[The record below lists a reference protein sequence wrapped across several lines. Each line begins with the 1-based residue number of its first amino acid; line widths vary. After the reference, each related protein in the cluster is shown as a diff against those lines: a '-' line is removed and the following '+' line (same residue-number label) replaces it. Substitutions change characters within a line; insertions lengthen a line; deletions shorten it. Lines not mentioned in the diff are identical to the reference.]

1 MVSFLTIDTVLLMIF
16 HLLHC
21 GMCQVW
27 ERKGYRP
34 AESAHPTSSK
44 LMGFK
49 IMLTDYKEYCN
60 KWVEH
65 FEATNAQNRKAYL
78 CGKVYSNGATT
89 YKEYIVQCYCPTSYK
104 EPTEEE
110 KGKCML
116 EALKKMDT
124 HQRERFTRPRSCIAK
139 EIAVLESKLR
149 TRQPQQL
156 LRLLLLLLQQHQLLK
171 RASPPLHRM
180 PLPRYLSNQGMLMKS
195 AVEIPLY
202 TKKKNFQNQWKQ
214 ILERAKLKLLV
225 VSSIMTLGLLVQLI
239 LIKLLRRMLRK
250 RFENELL
257 VRAGDTMV
265 GEFQGEGSKSKD
277 TKKAELDKQR
287 ARRGQMN
294 EQVIS
299 EDGGES
305 SDSKDP
311 NLVISSEDAG
321 DLYNF
326 FDRKSKEALS
336 LESKS
341 TDSQDGPAKRK
352 GFLKSKSLDSKE
364 TVENKK
370 SEGAGTKSGDSR
382 DK

>member
-1 MVSFLTIDTVLLMIF
+1 
-16 HLLHC
+16 
-21 GMCQVW
+21 MCQVR

-124 HQRERFTRPRSCIAK
+124 HLRERFTRPRSCIAK

-149 TRQPQQL
+149 ITRPTTTTTTFATSITTTTAPTSKTSISTITQDAITTISV
-156 LRLLLLLLQQHQLLK
+156 K
-171 RASPPLHRM
+171 SGYA
-180 PLPRYLSNQGMLMKS
+180 NES

-239 LIKLLRRMLRK
+239 LIKLLRRMLRV
-250 RFENELL
+250 RFENELMVL
-257 VRAGDTMV
+257 AGDTMV
-265 GEFQGEGSKSKD
+265 GEFQGEGSKGKD
-277 TKKAELDKQR
+277 PKKAELDKQR
-287 ARRGQMN
+287 ARRGQVN

-382 DK
+382 EK